1 MESQETQTSTPK
13 IESILKNKD
22 DILFE
27 TSNLE
32 LANKIRLTIMSQYST
47 LRPWVF
53 VNKLWDGIKQCD
65 YYVISIMN
73 EYNHQFDQTTIDM
86 LQLHI
91 FNLNMEFNLQ
101 DTQTEQANV
110 VWV

>member
-1 MESQETQTSTPK
+1 MESQETQTPTPK

-22 DILFE
+22 NILFE
-27 TSNLE
+27 TPNLE
-32 LANKIRLTIMSQYST
+32 LANKIRVSIMSQYST

-53 VNKLWDGIKQCD
+53 VNKLWSGITQND

-73 EYNHQFDQTTIDM
+73 EHNHSFDQTTIDM

-91 FNLNMEFNLQ
+91 FNLNMEYNLK
-101 DTQTEQANV
+101 DEQEKQLDV